1 MDILSERIKKR
12 KNELKLTYDQI
23 ADQLYVTRVAIQ
35 NWGLGKALPNSD
47 RIPDICR
54 ILQCT
59 PNYLFGFSDVPS
71 EQPVDKD
78 INVHNNDIISRQ
90 AAIDAL
96 KANRMLPLGD
106 HPAYNRA
113 MVDSEKVIRN
123 LPSAQPDKRLKRI
136 ADLVDGTID
145 HFDREDAMDLLY
157 QIKEVLNER

>member
-23 ADQLYVTRVAIQ
+23 ADQLFVTRVAVQ

-71 EQPVDKD
+71 
-78 INVHNNDIISRQ
+78 
-90 AAIDAL
+90 
-96 KANRMLPLGD
+96 
-106 HPAYNRA
+106 
-113 MVDSEKVIRN
+113 
-123 LPSAQPDKRLKRI
+123 AQPDYTELKQEFLRMASYIDVLLECSDEQKETLMGFISRL
-136 ADLVDGTID
+136 AEHMPWT
-145 HFDREDAMDLLY
+145 
-157 QIKEVLNER
+157 ERD